1 MQNKKKIGISFT
13 TTNFRYYLEW
23 FNRSDLSN
31 DIEIVE
37 LSFEENNLID
47 IYQCDGFV
55 LTGGVDVHPSFY
67 NGEMIYENMPNAFQP
82 NRDAFEAT
90 IFYYAQTMKLP
101 VLGICRGL
109 QLVNVLMGGKLN
121 QDLGSVGNNIHKKQ
135 GELDKTHGIHIQENS
150 LLHQI
155 TNESSGIINSAHHQS
170 ISIDHL
176 GENLMVNAMDEESKT
191 IEGIEFKDKANKG
204 FLLCVQWHPE
214 RMEDKEHSF
223 LSKNIK
229 ENFLTAIRN
238 TSMKKLDIINPATE
252 ELVISLNQDSI
263 ESLHEKFRM
272 LQNGQR
278 EWKNI
283 PLGERIKIINQF
295 SSLLENEIETLAS
308 TLTAEVGKPLQQSRN
323 EVNGARARI
332 QWLIEHA
339 EQYLS
344 DEIMSKVTGM
354 EEKISY
360 EPLGVVCNISAWN
373 YPYLVGTNVFVPA
386 LLAGNAVF
394 YKPSEY
400 ATLTGL
406 HIERLL
412 KKAGVP
418 DNVFQVAVG
427 DGEVGN
433 ALLEMPLDGYFFTGS
448 YKTGQYIYTK
458 VSPKMVVCQCELGGK
473 DPLYV
478 ADDIVDIDGV
488 AAGTADGAFYNNGQS
503 CCSVERIY
511 VNEKIY
517 DRFVDAFVKEVKSWK
532 IGKPTEEGV
541 YIGSLSR
548 KGQLSFLEDQVAD
561 AVGKGATILTG
572 GKRIAGEGYY
582 FEPTVLV
589 NVTHDMVV
597 MKEES
602 FGPIIGIMKVKDD
615 HEALYLM
622 QDCDYGLTS
631 AIYTSDKVRAE
642 KMMTEFNSGSV
653 YWNCCDRV
661 SAALPWSG
669 RKHSGFGAT
678 LSHAGLR
685 AFTKPKGYHLRG

>member
-1 MQNKKKIGISFT
+1 MQHKKKIGLSYT

-23 FNRSDLSN
+23 FNGSDLSN
-31 DIEIVE
+31 DIEIVV

-67 NGEMIYENMPNAFQP
+67 NGEMSYENMPNPFQQK
-82 NRDAFEAT
+82 RDVFEAI
-90 IFYYAQTMKLP
+90 IFSYAQSMKLP

-109 QLVNVLMGGKLN
+109 QLVNVLQGGKLN
-121 QDLGSVGNNIHKKQ
+121 QDLGKADNAIHKKQ
-135 GELDKTHGIHIQENS
+135 GEVDKIHGVSIQPDT

-155 TNESSGIINSAHHQS
+155 TNISSGKINSAHHQS
-170 ISIDHL
+170 INIHHL
-176 GENLMVNAMDEESKT
+176 GENLMVNAMSDEGRI
-191 IEGIEFKDKANKG
+191 IEGIEFKNKSG
-204 FLLCVQWHPE
+204 KGYLLCLQWHPE
-214 RMEDKEHSF
+214 RMDNKEQSV
-223 LSKNIK
+223 LSENIK
-229 ENFLTAIRN
+229 QDFLKAIRN
-238 TSMKKLDIINPATE
+238 TNMKKLDIVDPATE
-252 ELVISLNQDSI
+252 ELITTLNMDSKESLN
-263 ESLHEKFRM
+263 EKASM
-272 LQNGQR
+272 LRSGQQK
-278 EWKNI
+278 WAKTT
-283 PLGERIKIINQF
+283 LAERIKIIKSF
-295 SSLLENEIETLAS
+295 SYLLESEIEMLSA
-308 TLTAEVGKPLQQSRN
+308 TLTSEVGKPLQQSRN

-332 QWLIEHA
+332 QWLTEHA

-344 DEIMSKVTGM
+344 SETMSKVPGM
-354 EEKISY
+354 EEKIVY
-360 EPLGVVCNISAWN
+360 EPLGIVCNISAWN

-400 ATLTGL
+400 SALTGL

-418 DNVFQVAVG
+418 DNVFHVAVG

-433 ALLEMPLDGYFFTGS
+433 ILLDLPLDGYFFTGS
-448 YKTGQYIYTK
+448 YKTGQYIYSR
-458 VSPKMVVCQCELGGK
+458 VAPKMVVCQCELGGK

-478 ADDIVDIDGV
+478 ADDVVDIDGV

-511 VNEKIY
+511 VHEKIY
-517 DRFVDAFVKEVKSWK
+517 DQYVASFVKEVESWK
-532 IGKPTEEGV
+532 IGSPTDEGV
-541 YIGSLSR
+541 YIGPLSR
-548 KGQLSFLEDQVAD
+548 KGQVSFLESQVND
-561 AVGKGATILTG
+561 AVAKGARLLAG
-572 GKRIAGEGYY
+572 GKKISGTGYY

-589 NVTHDMVV
+589 DVTHEMLV

-602 FGPIIGIMKVKDD
+602 FGPIIGIMKVKNDE
-615 HEALYLM
+615 EAIKLM
-622 QDCDYGLTS
+622 QDTEYGLTA
-631 AIYTSDKVRAE
+631 AIYSSDRSRAE
-642 KMMTEFNSGSV
+642 TMMDQLDAGTV

-661 SAALPWSG
+661 SAVLPWSG

-685 AFTKPKGYHLRG
+685 AFTKPKAYHLRG